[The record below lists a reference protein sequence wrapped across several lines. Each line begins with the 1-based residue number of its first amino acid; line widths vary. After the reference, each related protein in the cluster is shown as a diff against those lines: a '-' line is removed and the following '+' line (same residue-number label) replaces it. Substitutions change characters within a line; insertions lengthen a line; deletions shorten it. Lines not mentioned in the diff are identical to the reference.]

1 MFNNYSDHDCLFLI
15 ELLLGQCFRLTFYF
29 HLDAFFDLERMA
41 SAVQFSGSLGN
52 LCLLPKVSIGSIKS
66 SHFYICQQLMT
77 LFQAI
82 LDSGT
87 NSLLSSG
94 FRKILK
100 VCMTNIR
107 RNHTKVHQWHCSSDN
122 WNRQGKSDSVLFHLS
137 RVSGWWMI
145 ETPWNHLAKAERA
158 TLYCEVVSV
167 FDLVYNKFGL
177 ALLYTT
183 FPIVNC

>member
-66 SHFYICQQLMT
+66 SHFYIFQQLMT

-100 VCMTNIR
+100 VCITNIR
-107 RNHTKVHQWHCSSDN
+107 GNHTKVHQWHCSSDN
-122 WNRQGKSDSVLFHLS
+122 
-137 RVSGWWMI
+137 
-145 ETPWNHLAKAERA
+145 
-158 TLYCEVVSV
+158 
-167 FDLVYNKFGL
+167 
-177 ALLYTT
+177 
-183 FPIVNC
+183 